1 MRYLTRTFLTGLM
14 TVLPVVATFYLLA
27 WLVVAVESIFGAAMR
42 AILPE
47 KLYWPGM
54 GFVLVVLLVFLIG
67 LLMRTWVAQ
76 KLFAWSEKLLHRM
89 PVVKTVYGPIR
100 DFFSFL
106 TEPKQQGLQQV
117 VTVQLGNSDVRLVG
131 FLTRDD
137 LGGLPQGIDK
147 EGNVAVYL
155 PMSYQIGGYMV
166 LVPRSAVQPVAMSL
180 EDAMRFTLT
189 AGLSTRAKTRYAA
202 GEEKGSA

>member
-14 TVLPVVATFYLLA
+14 AVLPVVATFYLLA
-27 WLVVAVESIFGAAMR
+27 WFVVAVESVFGASMR
-42 AILPE
+42 AFLPE
-47 KLYWPGM
+47 KVYWPGM
-54 GFVLVVLLVFLIG
+54 GFVLVVLVVFVIG
-67 LLMRTWVAQ
+67 LLMRTWIAQ
-76 KLFAWSEKLLHRM
+76 RLFAWSEVLLHRM

-106 TEPKQQGLQQV
+106 AEPKQQGLQQV

-131 FLTRDD
+131 FLTRGD

-147 EGNVAVYL
+147 EDNVAVYL
-155 PMSYQIGGYMV
+155 PMSYQIGGYMA
-166 LVPRSAVQPVAMSL
+166 LVPRSAVRPVAMSL

-189 AGLSTRAKTRYAA
+189 AGLSTRAKTRSAA
-202 GEEKGSA
+202 GEEKGAV